1 VGDIAHG
8 AVSRRPPISLDTMVA
23 RTGGY
28 AYAVGKFGICPSFRS
43 SFCRAV
49 PQALACWF
57 AVQVVQALSVAL
69 LCARV
74 VLCLASHREPP
85 QRGLVRLLLRELAS
99 FFFVFLAA
107 ALLVAALGVVRRR
120 KKVANRDIRVWHGA
134 AENGP

>member
-1 VGDIAHG
+1 
-8 AVSRRPPISLDTMVA
+8 
-23 RTGGY
+23 
-28 AYAVGKFGICPSFRS
+28 
-43 SFCRAV
+43 V
-49 PQALACWF
+49 PQALTCWL

-74 VLCLASHREPP
+74 VLCVASHREPP

-107 ALLVAALGVVRRR
+107 ALLVAALGVAVVRRR